1 MMVVTLIGYRA
12 TGKTTV
18 APALAAALTAWGRR
32 VGPDWRAI
40 DADQEI
46 ERRAGRSIK
55 EIFAEE
61 GEPGF
66 RRREREEL
74 SRLLAEANIVLSA
87 GGGAVLDPGTR
98 EAMRRAGPVVW
109 LQASV
114 DLIVS
119 RMQGDATTAS
129 RRPALTA
136 ETDPRAEVVRLLAI
150 REPLYAETAT
160 VTVATDGRTVEEIV
174 EEITEGLA
182 RGTT

>member
-18 APALAAALTAWGRR
+18 APALAACLTAWGRR

-55 EIFAEE
+55 EIFALE
-61 GEPGF
+61 GEAGF

-74 SRLLAEANIVLSA
+74 ERLLAESNIVLSA
-87 GGGAVLDPGTR
+87 GGGAVLDPATR
-98 EAMRRAGPVVW
+98 AGMRRAGPVVW

-119 RMQGDATTAS
+119 RMQGDASTAS

-160 VTVATDGRTVEEIV
+160 LTVATDGRTVDDIVDEISA
-174 EEITEGLA
+174 GLA
-182 RGTT
+182 RGAT